1 METSK
6 SLVREL
12 NRRRVLEEVFS
23 KGPISRSQ
31 VSKNLKLNKV
41 TVSEIV
47 AELIDEELFEEL
59 GRGDSSSRGGRK
71 PTMLMLNANFGYV
84 LSFDMGFNYID
95 VMMNRIDGSIISF
108 AHHRVGEISIE
119 ERLDFIDITGHQLTA
134 QAPVGHGLLGVSVAI
149 HGIVHENQVLYTPY
163 IDFKDIDVAKV
174 LTERFQVPVL
184 LQNEANL
191 SAIYQ
196 RDFESQSEVDNLVC
210 ISIHKGIGAGIII
223 KNRLYTGIR
232 GEAGEIGH
240 SLIYDKGQKKGE
252 AKSIES
258 YCSEDAIL
266 KRIADST
273 AIENLHRDD
282 LKQLYNDDNVIVRN
296 IIDEFCFYT
305 ASIVYNTIVAL
316 DPEKVVLNSN
326 LIADIPELLDTI
338 RNYIPSLTKDKTQ
351 VELLKNSR
359 YAILLGGASIIIGN
373 ILRVTQG
380 DLNFAKIDLSDLGL

>member
-1 METSK
+1 MTS
-6 SLVREL
+6 
-12 NRRRVLEEVFS
+12 
-23 KGPISRSQ
+23 IQ
-31 VSKNLKLNKV
+31 KNLKLNKV

-59 GRGDSSSRGGRK
+59 GCGDSSSRGGRK

-119 ERLDFIDITGHQLTA
+119 GRLDFIDITGHQLTA

-240 SLIYDKGQKKGE
+240 SLIYDKGQKKV
-252 AKSIES
+252 KLS
-258 YCSEDAIL
+258 
-266 KRIADST
+266 
-273 AIENLHRDD
+273 
-282 LKQLYNDDNVIVRN
+282 
-296 IIDEFCFYT
+296 
-305 ASIVYNTIVAL
+305 
-316 DPEKVVLNSN
+316 PSN
-326 LIADIPELLDTI
+326 LIAQ
-338 RNYIPSLTKDKTQ
+338 KMQ
-351 VELLKNSR
+351 
-359 YAILLGGASIIIGN
+359 
-373 ILRVTQG
+373 
-380 DLNFAKIDLSDLGL
+380 F